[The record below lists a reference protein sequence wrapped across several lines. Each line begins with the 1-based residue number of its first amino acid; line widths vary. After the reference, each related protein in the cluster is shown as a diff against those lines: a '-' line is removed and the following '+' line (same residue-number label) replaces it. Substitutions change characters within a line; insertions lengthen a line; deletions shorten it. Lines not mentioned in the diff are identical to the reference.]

1 MYIQNDAVI
10 KNVFE
15 SDFIDNVN
23 NCIKNGDMVSFE
35 VLSKTNTQIYNA
47 RYCSASNLIAL
58 VEDINTAIISDG
70 VCLVVKTSCSKSKFY
85 DTVYIVSGE

>member
-1 MYIQNDAVI
+1 MYIHNDAVI

-35 VLSKTNTQIYNA
+35 VLSEVNAQIYNA
-47 RYCSASNLIAL
+47 RYCSASNLIDFIEA
-58 VEDINTAIISDG
+58 INTAIISDG
-70 VCLVVKTSCSKSKFY
+70 VCLVVKTSCSNGTFY